1 MYLSENFFRQG
12 YTPWLGSSRAV
23 AKEEWLQSLV
33 SHSVVGPGQPQDQPG
48 TKYVYSI
55 SPNQV
60 THRVIVEDKR
70 GDAKYC
76 VHLYELNQPHSP
88 VEVVVKR
95 LHAKRCQ
102 LVVSGSICWPLDH
115 LKTGVR
121 EFLGRLMVGEGRGR
135 GLGGKLNFLSGK
147 TKMPTFTQAMD
158 PLTRVP
164 VSTTAI
170 WPWCHDHKSDVH
182 CDQGIKPKR
191 VMDVWDVE
199 YDSSNMQCILNIGKS
214 THKLR

>member
-1 MYLSENFFRQG
+1 MR
-12 YTPWLGSSRAV
+12 
-23 AKEEWLQSLV
+23 SLA

-48 TKYVYSI
+48 TKYVYLI

-60 THRVIVEDKR
+60 TYRVIVENKR
-70 GDAKYC
+70 GDAKYD

-95 LHAKRCQ
+95 LHAKSCQ

-135 GLGGKLNFLSGK
+135 GWGGKLNFLSGK
-147 TKMPTFTQAMD
+147 TKPKMPTFTQAMD

-170 WPWCHDHKSDVH
+170 
-182 CDQGIKPKR
+182 
-191 VMDVWDVE
+191 
-199 YDSSNMQCILNIGKS
+199 
-214 THKLR
+214 